1 MKGLT
6 PFLVAVAGIAA
17 LVAVARPS
25 YPEDGA
31 DLILRHGVFY
41 PATERPL
48 PGAPPERLEGSLAVR
63 GGRIVYLGDD
73 AGAMARRGPA
83 TRVIELGGR
92 AVTPGL
98 IDAHSHLLGL
108 GEALEEV
115 DLTGAASYDEV
126 VRRVAAAARQLP
138 AGAWVRG
145 RGWDQNRW
153 PGEAF
158 PTAGP
163 LSAAVPDHPVW
174 LTRVDGHAALL
185 NAPALA
191 ALGVGRAVADP
202 PGGRYLRDAAGAPSG
217 VVLDKAMEHLRERLP
232 AATPADLDRQLARAA
247 RHCLAL
253 GLTTVTDMGVGQDG
267 IDAYAR
273 LRDRGELPLR
283 AALFL
288 ADDPTLLS
296 RWFARGPQI
305 DPAARLTVR
314 GVKMYADGAL
324 GSRGAALLAPYSDDP
339 GNVGLLTSSEEHMA
353 KVARAALDH
362 GFQVGIHAI
371 GDRGG
376 KLALDA
382 MEQALG
388 GRRPAARFRL
398 EHAQVL
404 ALGDIARLA
413 RLGIVASMQP
423 THATSDMGWAGDR
436 LGPARLAGAYAWR
449 KVLRAGGRL
458 ALGSDFPVESAD
470 PRLGLYAA
478 VTRQDLAG
486 MPAGGWRPEERLS
499 RAEAL
504 AGFTADAAW
513 SLFLDREVG
522 SLAVGKRADLVVFGH
537 DPMTVPAREIPR
549 AEVDLTLVEGRI
561 AYDRAAA
568 ETAPP
573 SPSSP
578 QEARGGR

>member
-1 MKGLT
+1 M
-6 PFLVAVAGIAA
+6 LVAAA
-17 LVAVARPS
+17 AIAVAARAASSPS

-41 PATERPL
+41 PATSRTM
-48 PGAPPERLEGSLAVR
+48 PPERIAGSLAVR
-63 GGRIVYLGDD
+63 GGRIVYLGGD
-73 AGAMARRGPA
+73 AGALALRGPA
-83 TRVIELGGR
+83 TRVVELGGR

-115 DLTGAASYDEV
+115 DLVGAASYDEAI
-126 VRRVAAAARQLP
+126 RRVAAAARELP

-153 PGEAF
+153 PGKAF
-158 PTAGP
+158 PVAGP

-185 NAPALA
+185 NARAMA
-191 ALGVGRAVADP
+191 ELGVVPGVADP
-202 PGGRYLRDAAGAPSG
+202 PGGRYLLDAAGRPSG
-217 VVLDKAMEHLRERLP
+217 VVLDKAKDALSLRLP
-232 AATPADLDRQLARAA
+232 RPAAADLDHQLARAA
-247 RHCLAL
+247 RHCLAV
-253 GLTTVTDMGVGQDG
+253 GLTTVTDMGITADG
-267 IDAYAR
+267 YEAYAR
-273 LRDRGELPLR
+273 LRRRGELPIR
-283 AALFL
+283 AAVFL
-288 ADDPTLLS
+288 ADDADLLA
-296 RWFARGPQI
+296 RWFARGPEI
-305 DPAARLTVR
+305 DPEARLTVR

-339 GNVGLLTSSEEHMA
+339 GNTGLLTSTPEHMA
-353 KVARAALDH
+353 EVARAALAH

-376 KLALDA
+376 RVALDA
-382 MEQALG
+382 MERALG
-388 GRRPAARFRL
+388 GPRPEARFRL

-404 ALGDIARLA
+404 ALDDLRRMA

-449 KVLRAGGRL
+449 KVLAAGGRL

-486 MPAGGWRPEERLS
+486 RPPGGWLPGEKLT

-522 SLAVGKRADLVVFGH
+522 TLAVGKRADLVVFGR
-537 DPMTVPAREIPR
+537 DPMAVPERDIPR
-549 AEVDLTLVEGRI
+549 APVDLTLVDGRV
-561 AYDRAAA
+561 AYDRAGSATAA
-568 ETAPP
+568 SAAGG
-573 SPSSP
+573 
-578 QEARGGR
+578 AR

>member
-1 MKGLT
+1 M
-6 PFLVAVAGIAA
+6 PSLVALLGVAAS
-17 LVAVARPS
+17 LAVARPS
-25 YPEDGA
+25 YPEDAA
-31 DLILRHGVFY
+31 DLLLRHGVFY
-41 PATERPL
+41 PAAS
-48 PGAPPERLEGSLAVR
+48 PGRGLQSVRGSLAVR
-63 GGRIVYLGDD
+63 GGRIVYLGAD
-73 AGAMARRGPA
+73 AGADALRGPA
-83 TRVIELGGR
+83 THVVELGGR

-115 DLTGAASYDEV
+115 DLTGAPSYEEV
-126 VRRVAAAARQLP
+126 IRRVAAAARELP

-153 PGEAF
+153 PGRAF
-158 PTAGP
+158 PVEGP
-163 LSAAVPDHPVW
+163 LSAAVADHPVW

-185 NAPALA
+185 NARALA
-191 ALGVGRAVADP
+191 ALGVAPTVKDP
-202 PGGRYLRDAAGAPSG
+202 VGGRFLRDASGAPTG
-217 VVLDKAMEHLRERLP
+217 VVLDKAMEGLREKLP
-232 AATPADLDRQLARAA
+232 EPTAADLDRRLARAG

-253 GLTTVTDMGVGQDG
+253 GLTTVTDMGVTQAGYE
-267 IDAYAR
+267 AYER
-273 LRDRGELPLR
+273 LRLRGGRDGGLPIR
-283 AALFL
+283 VALFL
-288 ADDPTLLS
+288 ADDGSLLA
-296 RWFARGPQI
+296 RWFARGPEV
-305 DPAARLTVR
+305 DPEARLTVR

-339 GNVGLLTSSEEHMA
+339 GNAGLLTSTGEHMA
-353 KVARAALDH
+353 EVARAALEH

-376 KLALDA
+376 RVALDA
-382 MEQALG
+382 MEKALG
-388 GRRPAARFRL
+388 GPRPEARFRL

-404 ALGDIARLA
+404 ALPDIARMA

-449 KVLRAGGRL
+449 KVKDAGGRL

-486 MPAGGWRPEERLS
+486 LPAGGWLPGERLT
-499 RAEAL
+499 RDEAL

-513 SLFLDREVG
+513 SLFLEREVG
-522 SLAVGKRADLVVFGH
+522 SLEVGKRADLVVFGR
-537 DPMTVPAREIPR
+537 DPMTVAEREIPR
-549 AEVDLTLVEGRI
+549 AEVDLTLLDGRV
-561 AYDRAAA
+561 AYDRAAGG
-568 ETAPP
+568 PH
-573 SPSSP
+573 
-578 QEARGGR
+578 AR